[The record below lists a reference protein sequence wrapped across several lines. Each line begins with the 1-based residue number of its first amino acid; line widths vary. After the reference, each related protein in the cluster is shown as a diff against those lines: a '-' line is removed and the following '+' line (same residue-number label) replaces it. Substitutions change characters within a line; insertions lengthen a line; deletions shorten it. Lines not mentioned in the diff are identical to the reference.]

1 MNYSLLLYT
10 TSTYHNYRDLAGGV
24 YALTSSCNRNSFG
37 SQWLISTDH
46 RSKKTA
52 QPSLP
57 LVFGQGWKINS
68 GFVIVV
74 DEKIKTHV
82 IIGNRPYIRKTLS
95 IIILSTKM
103 TKPKFIFQPWPKTN
117 SKEGFAGFLDNWS
130 SISVYDL
137 VQSLPNRTPSLV
149 AWSSTY

>member
-1 MNYSLLLYT
+1 MSYSLLYT
-10 TSTYHNYRDLAGGV
+10 TYHNYSDLAGGH
-24 YALTSSCNRNSFG
+24 ALTSSCNRNSFG

-68 GFVIVV
+68 SFVIVV

-82 IIGNRPYIRKTLS
+82 IIGYRPYTSDAEYNFFVDENDKTQVYFPTLA
-95 IIILSTKM
+95 KNQWQRR
-103 TKPKFIFQPWPKTN
+103 FCR
-117 SKEGFAGFLDNWS
+117 FLG
-130 SISVYDL
+130 
-137 VQSLPNRTPSLV
+137 SLV
-149 AWSSTY
+149 VHFCLWFSPVSSQ